1 MYKKFNVIA
10 VFDQNRKNVLM
21 CKRRKD
27 PYIGKKNLVGGKI
40 EAGENSLAAAYRE
53 LFEETSVGKNDITLV
68 HLMDFTYRLDKIKLE
83 VFAGRLLN
91 GVTPAGSENELEWV
105 GADENFFD
113 TDEYAGEGNI
123 GHIVAHIL
131 LAQDKILK

>member
-10 VFDQNRKNVLM
+10 VFDQNRKNILM

-27 PYIGKKNLVGGKI
+27 PYIGKKI
-40 EAGENSLAAAYRE
+40 WSEAKLKRAKTASAAYRE
-53 LFEETSVGKNDITLV
+53 LFEETVGKNDITLV
-68 HLMDFTYRLDKIKLE
+68 HLMDFTYRLDKIKPE

-91 GVTPAGSENELEWV
+91 GVTPAGSENKLEWV
-105 GADENFFD
+105 GANENFFD

-131 LAQDKILK
+131 LAQDKILKVI